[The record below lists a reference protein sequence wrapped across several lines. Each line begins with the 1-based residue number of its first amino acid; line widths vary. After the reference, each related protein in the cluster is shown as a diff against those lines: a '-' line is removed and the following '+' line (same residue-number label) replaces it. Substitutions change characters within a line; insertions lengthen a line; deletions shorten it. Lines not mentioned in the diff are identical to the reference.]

1 MSPDSQTRM
10 TNDEIRKNDQI
21 QMTKPATAQLRAI
34 GHSGFGFLS
43 SFVIQR
49 LMQIRFI
56 VPMRAEKASDPSV
69 NRTTPGPSQ
78 EGSEPSSAPVP
89 LLGGVRG
96 GFMVPMRARSERR
109 LSMNRPTPDPSEEG
123 SRRRSASCQFPSWE
137 GLGVGSWSQCMR
149 IKGKGAFHERPLRP
163 AKFSEWRRPDFRISH
178 PR

>member
-1 MSPDSQTRM
+1 MNRDSETRM

-69 NRTTPGPSQ
+69 NRPTPGPSQ

-96 GFMVPMRARSERR
+96 GFMVPMRAKMASG
-109 LSMNRPTPDPSEEG
+109 LSMI
-123 SRRRSASCQFPSWE
+123 
-137 GLGVGSWSQCMR
+137 SQR
-149 IKGKGAFHERPLRP
+149 GKPFE
-163 AKFSEWRRPDFRISH
+163 
-178 PR
+178 

>member
-1 MSPDSQTRM
+1 M
-10 TNDEIRKNDQI
+10 TKSEGMTKSEW
-21 QMTKPATAQLRAI
+21 TKPATAQLRAI

-109 LSMNRPTPDPSEEG
+109 LSMNRPTPGPSEEG

-149 IKGKGAFHERPLRP
+149 KN
-163 AKFSEWRRPDFRISH
+163 EWRLSKYWSNSTSACSYEYVLRRFSRKSGRIG
-178 PR
+178 

>member
-1 MSPDSQTRM
+1 MSRDSQTRM

-109 LSMNRPTPDPSEEG
+109 LSMNLPTPDPFQEG
-123 SRRRSASCQFPSWE
+123 GERSSAPVPLLGGVRGGFMVLLHASSARSLSTGNC
-137 GLGVGSWSQCMR
+137 
-149 IKGKGAFHERPLRP
+149 IP
-163 AKFSEWRRPDFRISH
+163 AQACGF
-178 PR
+178 